1 MEALQLLLEARS
13 PFLQHDPETRE
24 MAHRQDTPAII
35 NEDGDP
41 NTLQEMVDAESMGE
55 VVEEDPLTLDPSMFS
70 NFNSSPLHGYLHL
83 Y

>member
-1 MEALQLLLEARS
+1 MEALQLLLEAISHFIR
-13 PFLQHDPETRE
+13 HDLEARN
-24 MAHRQDTPAII
+24 MAHRQDTPAIM

-41 NTLQEMVDAESMGE
+41 DTLQEMVDVESMGE